1 MNTSG
6 TGISGS
12 ATFTA
17 NQAGATT
24 FTVAS
29 NATSANGAST
39 IVARDSSGNFS
50 GNTLT
55 AVTSFSGPGT
65 GLTGTASSLSIG
77 GTATT
82 ATTANALNSGNS
94 YNVVNL
100 TASGTVTGATVTA
113 NSDERLKENWTDVAP
128 DFIAKL
134 AQVKHGVFSRKSNG
148 NREPGV
154 AAQSLIPALP
164 EAVVEG
170 EDGFLSVNYGGAALV
185 AAIELAKVVEELR
198 AEIAELKAK

>member
-1 MNTSG
+1 MSTSG

-17 NQAGATT
+17 NQSGNST

-65 GLTGTASSLSIG
+65 GLTGTASSLTA

-94 YNVVNL
+94 YSVVNL

-113 NSDERLKENWTDVAP
+113 NSDERLKTDWTDVAP

-148 NREPGV
+148 SREPGV
-154 AAQSLIPALP
+154 SAQSLVPALP
-164 EAVVEG
+164 EAVVQG